1 MNRRSVLGSAG
12 ALVSLL
18 GLAAAGVESPADAGK
33 KKHKGKHGSSS
44 SGRSSSSGHRSR
56 SRSRRANRRP
66 EGKRLR
72 FCEDGVPQWQHT
84 LTDCG

>member
-33 KKHKGKHGSSS
+33 KKRGGGRPGSSP
-44 SGRSSSSGHRSR
+44 SGNRSR